1 MSYCFIP
8 RTRAWPNS
16 MCLIPFLGRGVML
29 LLPLYLSQY
38 FNHYCSLSWTRIT
51 LKSYSSSMTNTRSVA
66 QQQPP
71 RSSMLSRRA
80 FVGPFS
86 SWCVFFVIH
95 THQRRCLPFGSVG
108 FEHHKYNERKRWL
121 VTNLDCVLTV
131 FPQVSAFPST
141 KNVLQQLQEMASSIF
156 FYLIDSSQ
164 GRLTG
169 YRLRTVSRFSPNFY
183 SFSEANPFLRVYE

>member
-1 MSYCFIP
+1 
-8 RTRAWPNS
+8 
-16 MCLIPFLGRGVML
+16 ML

-38 FNHYCSLSWTRIT
+38 FNHCCSLWWTRIT
-51 LKSYSSSMTNTRSVA
+51 LKSYSSSMINTRSVA

-71 RSSMLSRRA
+71 RSSMLRRRA
-80 FVGPFS
+80 YVGSFS
-86 SWCVFFVIH
+86 SWCGGVLSFIRTREDLFLLV
-95 THQRRCLPFGSVG
+95 L
-108 FEHHKYNERKRWL
+108 EHHMYNVRTRWL

-169 YRLRTVSRFSPNFY
+169 YRLRTVSHLSWNFLVIFW
-183 SFSEANPFLRVYE
+183 SQPIFKSIWIRML